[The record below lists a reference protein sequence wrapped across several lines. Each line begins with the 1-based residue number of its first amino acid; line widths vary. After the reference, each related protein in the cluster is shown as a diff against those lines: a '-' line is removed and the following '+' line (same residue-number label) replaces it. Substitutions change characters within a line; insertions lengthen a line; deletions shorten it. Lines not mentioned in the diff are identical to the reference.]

1 MVSIVDNSS
10 CPEGGACVFS
20 ITSDTAGSTAISGT
34 WTTSNGTAVGGST
47 CTAGIDFV
55 SGSGTWNISA
65 SSSTANLGPTVTICT
80 DGVAEA
86 AETTTE
92 DRGKRRPL
100 LSALCALCES
110 LCYLCVRIK
119 RFPKKREK
127 NLILLPSFVLARIT
141 RTAYSIGVI
150 VNQFRGGTRAQ
161 SETKPHS

>member
-1 MVSIVDNSS
+1 GGGGTPMVSIVDNSS

-80 DGVAEA
+80 DAVPEA
-86 AETTTE
+86 ADTFTVTITVPSGNAALSPATATATIPANPTSPAQVTTPAVPTPA
-92 DRGKRRPL
+92 G
-100 LSALCALCES
+100 A
-110 LCYLCVRIK
+110 
-119 RFPKKREK
+119 
-127 NLILLPSFVLARIT
+127 
-141 RTAYSIGVI
+141 
-150 VNQFRGGTRAQ
+150 
-161 SETKPHS
+161 